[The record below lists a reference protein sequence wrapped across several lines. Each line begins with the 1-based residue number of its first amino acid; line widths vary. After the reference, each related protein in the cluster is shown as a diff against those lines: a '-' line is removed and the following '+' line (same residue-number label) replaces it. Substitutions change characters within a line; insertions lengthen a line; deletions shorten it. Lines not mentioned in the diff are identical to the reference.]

1 VAASTG
7 SSAATASAASSALS
21 AERRAALRG
30 AKLGALVAG
39 QWGPADRTSHALGT
53 AVALA
58 GPGHVA
64 WVLADEAPERT
75 LGPALVWADR
85 QHIEELHV
93 IVDGPGDA
101 AATVARQAGLFA
113 PPAPHVWAVTG
124 RTVSRAVPQPPPR
137 QPDAPAPPEL
147 VDLLMDAGLEIVAE
161 GGVVRGEV
169 NGLEV
174 ARIVHGTT
182 SAGVPIAEPQLEVGV
197 GKADRELTAM
207 VHGEL
212 APVDQLSRVVDIV
225 REHRRP
231 GAPRHPLNQLVPE
244 RWLRAVLCRNPG
256 GAGPSGRGSGSPGPS
271 GRGSGSPGPS
281 GRGSGSP
288 GLIGRGSGSHVLASL
303 RPAAGVRPRA
313 NLTDRDIAIGAG
325 ATGDGAPA
333 VVACSVGIALDLV
346 PTAADAREAID
357 PSARL
362 LLALPE
368 RDDHP
373 GTRRLAARL
382 RSPAEVAPVPG
393 DWRAAG

>member
-1 VAASTG
+1 VTAALG
-7 SSAATASAASSALS
+7 

-30 AKLGALVAG
+30 AKLAALVAG
-39 QWGPADRTSHALGT
+39 RWGPADRESHALGT
-53 AVALA
+53 ALALS
-58 GPGHVA
+58 GPGPTA
-64 WVLADEAPERT
+64 WVLADDAPERT

-85 QHIEELHV
+85 ERVDELHV
-93 IVDGPGDA
+93 LVDGPGDV
-101 AATVARQAGLFA
+101 AATVARQSGLFA
-113 PPAPHVWAVTG
+113 PPAPQVWIVAGTAL
-124 RTVSRAVPQPPPR
+124 T
-137 QPDAPAPPEL
+137 PAPPARAVREPDAAAAPDL
-147 VDLLMDAGLEIVAE
+147 VDLLIDAGLEVVAE
-161 GGVVRGEV
+161 GGLVRGEV

-174 ARIVHGTT
+174 ARIVHGATT
-182 SAGVPIAEPQLEVGV
+182 AGIPIAEPQLEVGV

-212 APVDQLSRVVDIV
+212 APIDQLARVVGIV

-256 GAGPSGRGSGSPGPS
+256 I
-271 GRGSGSPGPS
+271 
-281 GRGSGSP
+281 
-288 GLIGRGSGSHVLASL
+288 IGVAAL
-303 RPAAGVRPRA
+303 RPAPGFRPRP
-313 NLTDRDIAIGAG
+313 NLTERDVAIAAG
-325 ATGDGAPA
+325 TAADGAPV

-382 RSPAEVAPVPG
+382 RTPGEVVPVPG

>member
-1 VAASTG
+1 V
-7 SSAATASAASSALS
+7 TAALS

-39 QWGPADRTSHALGT
+39 HWGPAERTPHALGR

-58 GPGHVA
+58 GPGPVA

-75 LGPALVWADR
+75 LGPALVWTDR
-85 QHIEELHV
+85 EHVEELHV
-93 IVDGPGDA
+93 VVDGPADA
-101 AATVARQAGLFA
+101 VATVARQAGLFG
-113 PPAPHVWAVTG
+113 PPAPQVWAVTG
-124 RTVSRAVPQPPPR
+124 RTVAPAVAAPPDR
-137 QPDAPAPPEL
+137 QPDPQAPPEL
-147 VDLLMDAGLEIVAE
+147 VDLLIDAGLEIVAE
-161 GGVVRGEV
+161 GGLVRGEV

-174 ARIVHGTT
+174 ARIVRGTT
-182 SAGVPIAEPQLEVGV
+182 TAGVPIAEPQLEVGV

-207 VHGEL
+207 VHGGL

-225 REHRRP
+225 REYRRP

-244 RWLRAVLCRNPG
+244 RWLRTVLCRNPDIVG
-256 GAGPSGRGSGSPGPS
+256 
-271 GRGSGSPGPS
+271 
-281 GRGSGSP
+281 
-288 GLIGRGSGSHVLASL
+288 LASL

-313 NLTDRDIAIGAG
+313 NLTERDIAIAAG

-346 PTAADAREAID
+346 PTAADAREAVD
-357 PSARL
+357 PPARL
-362 LLALPE
+362 LLAMPE

>member
-1 VAASTG
+1 VT
-7 SSAATASAASSALS
+7 SSLGAD
-21 AERRAALRG
+21 RRAALRG
-30 AKLGALVAG
+30 AKLKALVAG
-39 QWGPADRTSHALGT
+39 RWGPADRLSHTLGT

-58 GPGHVA
+58 GPGPTA
-64 WVLADEAPERT
+64 WVLADDAPERT

-85 QHIEELHV
+85 ERVDDLHIL
-93 IVDGPGDA
+93 VDGPDAA
-101 AATVARQAGLFA
+101 AATVARQSGLFA
-113 PPAPHVWAVTG
+113 PPAPHVW
-124 RTVSRAVPQPPPR
+124 TVAGTALAPA
-137 QPDAPAPPEL
+137 APAPADGQTDAAAPPDL
-147 VDLLMDAGLEIVAE
+147 VDLLIDAGLEVVSE

-174 ARIVHGTT
+174 ARIVQGTT
-182 SAGVPIAEPQLEVGV
+182 TAGVPISEPQLEVGV

-212 APVDQLSRVVDIV
+212 APVDQLARVVGIV

-244 RWLRAVLCRNPG
+244 RWLRAVLCRDPG
-256 GAGPSGRGSGSPGPS
+256 IV
-271 GRGSGSPGPS
+271 
-281 GRGSGSP
+281 
-288 GLIGRGSGSHVLASL
+288 GLATL
-303 RPAAGVRPRA
+303 RPAPGVRPRT
-313 NLTDRDIAIGAG
+313 NLTERDIAI
-325 ATGDGAPA
+325 ATGVAADGAPA

-368 RDDHP
+368 RDDHR

-382 RSPAEVAPVPG
+382 RTPAEVVPVPG